1 MNKDLSNRRKTY
13 KKQALTEEHIP
24 TNPLALFKS
33 WYDLAETND
42 AIEEPN
48 AMTLAT
54 IDLNGIPKSRIVL
67 LKQFDVKG
75 FVFYTN
81 YNSEKGKSIRAN
93 PNVCLSF
100 FWPVLEQQVII
111 KGLAQE
117 TSSTVSDAYF
127 NKRPLGSRLG
137 AMASN
142 QSDVIKD
149 RSVLDN
155 KLNELEKEYAKV
167 LPSRPDNWGGF
178 LVTPS
183 HFEFWQGRPNR
194 LHDRILYTAENS
206 SWKRERLAP

>member
-13 KKQALTEEHIP
+13 KKQALIEANIP
-24 TNPLALFKS
+24 TNPLVLFKS
-33 WYDLAETND
+33 WYDLAETNA
-42 AIEEPN
+42 AIEEAN

-54 IDLNGIPKSRIVL
+54 IDPNGIPKSRIVL
-67 LKQFDVKG
+67 LKQFDASG

-81 YNSEKGKSIRAN
+81 YDSEKPKSIRAN

-100 FWPVLEQQVII
+100 FWPALEQQVII
-111 KGLAQE
+111 KGHAKE
-117 TSSTVSDAYF
+117 TSSMVSDAYF

-137 AMASN
+137 AMVSN

-149 RSVLDN
+149 RSILDD
-155 KLNELEKEYAKV
+155 KLKELEKAYANV
-167 LPSRPDNWGGF
+167 LPSRPENWGGF

-194 LHDRILYTAENS
+194 LHDRILYTAENN